1 MNMRSEW
8 IFTLADE
15 SQIRSGQLESQL
27 IHGRSEP
34 RIAWVGRSNVGKSS
48 LINALLEAKV
58 AQVSAQPGKTRAIYF
73 YTWPNAGKILADLP
87 GYGFAKAAREERDR
101 WEGFINQ
108 YLRSD
113 INLERIV
120 MLWDARH
127 GPTELD
133 EQAFRF
139 MASHPVGL
147 QVVMTKMDQV
157 KTQSDRA
164 RRKKEVAAKISA
176 WGGNPADVL
185 WVSIEKGGENAASI
199 RQLRQSLLD
208 SKTNAKTPKGGS

>member
-1 MNMRSEW
+1 MNIRSQW

-15 SQIRSGQLESQL
+15 SQIRSGQLDRQL
-27 IHGRSEP
+27 IHGYSEP

-48 LINALLEAKV
+48 LINKLLEEKV

-73 YTWPNAGKILADLP
+73 YTWPQAKKIMVDLP

-101 WEGFINQ
+101 WEGFINL
-108 YLRSD
+108 YLKNDVR
-113 INLERIV
+113 LERIV

-164 RRKKEVAAKISA
+164 RRKKEVAAKITA
-176 WGGNPADVL
+176 WGGDPADVH
-185 WVSIEKGGENAASI
+185 WVSIEKGGESAASI
-199 RQLRQSLLD
+199 RKLKQSLRV
-208 SKTNAKTPKGGS
+208 GSEAEHEKK

>member
-1 MNMRSEW
+1 MNMRSQW

-15 SQIRSGQLESQL
+15 SQVRSGQLEKQL
-27 IHGRSEP
+27 INARPEP

-48 LINALLEAKV
+48 LINKLLEAKV

-73 YTWPNAGKILADLP
+73 YTWPDAKKILVDFP
-87 GYGFAKAAREERDR
+87 GYGFAKAAKDERDR
-101 WEGFINQ
+101 WEGFINL
-108 YLRSD
+108 YLKND
-113 INLERIV
+113 TKLERIV

-139 MASHPVGL
+139 MASHAVGL
-147 QVVMTKMDQV
+147 QVVMTKVDQV

-164 RRKKEVAAKISA
+164 RRLKEVSAKILA
-176 WGGNPADVL
+176 WGGNPADVH
-185 WVSIEKGGENAASI
+185 WVSIENGASI
-199 RQLRQSLLD
+199 RKLRQSLRVG
-208 SKTNAKTPKGGS
+208 NEEFE

>member
-1 MNMRSEW
+1 MNMRSQW

-27 IHGRSEP
+27 IQGRREP

-48 LINALLEAKV
+48 LINKLLEAKV

-73 YTWPNAGKILADLP
+73 YTWPDAGKIMVDLP
-87 GYGFAKAAREERDR
+87 GYGFAKAARDERDR
-101 WEGFINQ
+101 WEGFINL
-108 YLRSD
+108 YLKNDSG
-113 INLERIV
+113 LERIV
-120 MLWDARH
+120 LLWDARH

-139 MASHPVGL
+139 MAGHPVGL

-164 RRKKEVAAKISA
+164 RRMKEVAAKVSA
-176 WGGNPADVL
+176 WGGDPADVQ
-185 WVSIEKGGENAASI
+185 WVSIENAASI
-199 RQLRQSLLD
+199 RKLRQSLKD
-208 SKTNAKTPKGGS
+208 GG